1 MNVIKYIPFIRDL
14 PIEHQV
20 IIVLIAAPILVWFSS
35 ALIRTIV
42 LRFILSPIKRYAKT
56 TNTELDNRAL
66 EVIERPLR
74 VLLIGVA
81 IAVTSALLQFKGD
94 LDNIADSLAMAL
106 IVVALFYFIYNM
118 VDVIGVTSDNLR
130 RLVGVRVEDRLLPF
144 MRVVAKVFIVV
155 MGLLIVVQ
163 EFGYSIT
170 GLVASF
176 GVIGLAVS
184 LAAQDT
190 AANILGFTTIVSDN
204 PFEVGDYIVTGDAS
218 GTVEEVG
225 MRSTRI
231 RKLDQSL
238 VTVPNSS
245 LTGAAV
251 TNWSRLF
258 KRRLDFYIGLTY
270 DTNASQMRE
279 VLASLREMLKARDT
293 VDTDSVIVNFVEF
306 ADSALNIRIIAYL
319 FIADWAEFT
328 AEQESINLDIMEI
341 VENHGLGMAFPS
353 TSVYIESYPH
363 PTQEKIPVKTPERRV
378 QRADLRHDAEED
390 IEQGKSEAS
399 FQDNPAASSDSGSG
413 DAE

>member
-14 PIEHQV
+14 PIEQQV
-20 IIVLIAAPILVWFSS
+20 IIVLIVAPILVWVSS
-35 ALIRTIV
+35 AVIRTIV
-42 LRFILSPIKRYAKT
+42 LRFILAPVKRYAAKT
-56 TNTELDNRAL
+56 ETELDDRAL

-74 VLLIGVA
+74 VLLIGIA
-81 IAVTSALLQFKGD
+81 IAVISGLLQFKGD
-94 LDNIADSLAMAL
+94 LDQIADNIAMSLIIA
-106 IVVALFYFIYNM
+106 ALFFFVYNLIDI
-118 VDVIGVTSDNLR
+118 VGVTSDNLR
-130 RLVGVRVEDRLLPF
+130 RFLGIRVEERLLPF
-144 MRVVAKVFIVV
+144 MRVVAKVFVVV

-176 GVIGLAVS
+176 GVIGLAIS

-190 AANILGFTTIVSDN
+190 AANVLGFTTIVSDN
-204 PFEVGDYIVTGDAS
+204 PFEVGDYIVTGDIS

-225 MRSTRI
+225 VRSTRI

-270 DTNASQMRE
+270 DTSASQMRG
-279 VLASLREMLKARDT
+279 VLEALREMLKSRDT
-293 VDTDSVIVNFVEF
+293 VDADSVIVNFVEF
-306 ADSALNIRIIAYL
+306 ADSALNIRIIAYI
-319 FIADWAEFT
+319 FISDWAEFT
-328 AEQESINLDIMEI
+328 AEQELINLEIMEI

-353 TSVYIESYPH
+353 TSVYIESYPRAS
-363 PTQEKIPVKTPERRV
+363 QEKSQTITPERRV
-378 QRADLRHDAEED
+378 QQIDLTHDADEKID
-390 IEQGKSEAS
+390 QGKSEAT
-399 FQDNPAASSDSGSG
+399 FQDNEAASSDADSG